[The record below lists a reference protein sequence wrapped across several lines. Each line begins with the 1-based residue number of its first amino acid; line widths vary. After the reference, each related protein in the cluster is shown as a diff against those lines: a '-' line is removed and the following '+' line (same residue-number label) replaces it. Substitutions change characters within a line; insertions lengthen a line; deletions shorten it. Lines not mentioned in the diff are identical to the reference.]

1 MFANNKYVSA
11 NMLKHKCRKDY
22 GRELSH
28 TEILELGKNVM
39 AAFYAATIVGLSK
52 RSSPLWKETW
62 EFFSPLLKANQ
73 QLVSID
79 WHYENKDKLANKYL
93 GKRIFY
99 VGGRDLKDYFQK
111 NFSPK
116 SYHQMLLVPEHRF
129 TQGIKSRVSTID
141 ILPQTMYQIEKMDFT
156 GKTCFLAVGVAGKIL
171 GKMMYE
177 RGGDVM
183 DIGSTADYWLGIK
196 SREWIRNA

>member
-1 MFANNKYVSA
+1 MNNNLLLRFGDGEWMFANNKYVSA
-11 NMLKHKCRKDY
+11 NMIKHKCRKDY

-39 AAFYAATIVGLSK
+39 TSFHAATIVGLSK

-62 EFFSPLLKANQ
+62 EFFSPLLKADQ
-73 QLVSID
+73 QLVSVD
-79 WHYENKDKLANKYL
+79 WHVQNYHKFTNQYL

-116 SYHQMLLVPEHRF
+116 SYHQVLLE
-129 TQGIKSRVSTID
+129 
-141 ILPQTMYQIEKMDFT
+141 
-156 GKTCFLAVGVAGKIL
+156 
-171 GKMMYE
+171 
-177 RGGDVM
+177 
-183 DIGSTADYWLGIK
+183 IGRAHV
-196 SREWIRNA
+196 